1 MKDETEVL
9 YRIKEFREKIRL
21 IEDRRNKE
29 LSKPFRERDDR
40 LLRFLDREYNVY
52 EFSLIQFEWVLSI

>member
-9 YRIKEFREKIRL
+9 SRIKEFREKIRL